1 MRINIYK
8 KKHKKKISG
17 LIKNYLGSIKFGVYG
32 IKVLESGIL
41 LTEEVETIRRVVSRI
56 TKRLSKFIIRV
67 FFFQPITKKPLK
79 SRMGK
84 GVGVIKF

>member
-17 LIKNYLGSIKFGVYG
+17 LIKNYLGNIKFGVYG

-84 GVGVIKF
+84 GVVVIKF

>member
-17 LIKNYLGSIKFGVYG
+17 SIKNYLGIIKFGVYG

-41 LTEEVETIRRVVSRI
+41 LTQEVETIRRVISRI

-67 FFFQPITKKPLK
+67 FFFSAHYKKT
-79 SRMGK
+79 
-84 GVGVIKF
+84 IKK